1 MSHPYPPTR
10 VVIAGG
16 GTAGWLAATA
26 LVRQLGPL
34 VDVTLVESDEIGI
47 VGVGESTI
55 PTARSFH
62 AFLGID
68 EAAFMKATQ
77 ATFKL
82 GIAFENWGPDGARYF
97 HPFGTVGRSVA
108 IADFQHFWLE
118 ARRHGFGGAY
128 TDYSL
133 EARAA
138 EAGRFGR
145 DEAGTL
151 AYAYH
156 LDATAYARFLRGIAE
171 PAGVRRVEGRI
182 ARIERDGEG
191 GDIAALH
198 LVSGERVEGDLFLD
212 CTGFRALLIEGA
224 LETGFED
231 WSEWLACDRALA
243 VQTEAVSSPVPYTR
257 AIAHRAGWRW
267 RIPLQTRVGNGLVY
281 SSADMSDDEATA
293 TLLGGIEGTPL
304 FEPRALQ
311 FRAGMRRQA
320 WSANCVALGLAAGFI
335 EPLESTS
342 IHLVM
347 IAVMRLIQGFPFQGQ
362 DSAALR
368 ARFNAQSRHEWEHI
382 RDFIILHYAQT
393 GRTDSVFWQRRSTM
407 SVPET
412 LAQRIA
418 LFIESAGAWQ
428 GQDDLFKID
437 SWVSVMLGQGLFPKS
452 HHRIPSMLSRQALN
466 DSLAGLDQQLS
477 RQVQTIPDHL
487 TFIKGYCGTVAPP
500 DVRHDT
506 ARGAL

>member
-1 MSHPYPPTR
+1 MSDPCPPTR

-34 VDVTLVESDEIGI
+34 VQVVLVESDEIGT

-55 PTARSFH
+55 PTARGFH

-68 EAAFMKATQ
+68 EAAFMRATQ

-82 GIAFENWGPDGARYF
+82 GIGFDNWGRVGDRYF

-128 TDYSL
+128 TDYSI

-138 EAGRFGR
+138 AAGRFGR

-156 LDATAYARFLRGIAE
+156 LDATAYACFLRGIAE

-182 ARIERDGEG
+182 ASIERHGEG

-198 LVSGERVEGDLFLD
+198 LVSGDRIEGDLFLD

-231 WSEWLACDRALA
+231 WSEWLACDRAIA
-243 VQTEAVSSPVPYTR
+243 VQTAAVAAPVPYTR

-281 SSADMSDDEATA
+281 ASAHMSEDEATA
-293 TLLGGIEGTPL
+293 TLMAGIEGSPL
-304 FEPRALQ
+304 SEPRALQ
-311 FRAGMRRQA
+311 FRAGMRRRA
-320 WSANCVALGLAAGFI
+320 WSRNCVALGLAAGFI

-368 ARFNAQSRHEWEHI
+368 TRFNAQSRHEWEHI
-382 RDFIILHYAQT
+382 RDFIILHYMQT
-393 GRTDSVFWQRRSTM
+393 ERTDSPFWQRSSTM
-407 SVPET
+407 RVPET
-412 LAQRIA
+412 LAERIA
-418 LFIESAGAWQ
+418 LFAESAGAWQ
-428 GQDDLFKID
+428 GQDDLFRID
-437 SWVSVMLGQGLFPKS
+437 SWVSVMLGQGLVPKA
-452 HHRIPSMLSRQALN
+452 HHRIPGMLSRQALK
-466 DSLAGLDQQLS
+466 DSFDGLDQQLS
-477 RQVQTIPDHL
+477 RQLQPIPDHL
-487 TFIKGYCGTVAPP
+487 AFLKGYCGA
-500 DVRHDT
+500 T
-506 ARGAL
+506 A

>member
-1 MSHPYPPTR
+1 MSDRPRPTR

-34 VDVTLVESDEIGI
+34 VEVILVESDEIGT

-62 AFLGID
+62 AFLGVD

-82 GIAFENWGPDGARYF
+82 GIAFEHWHRIGARYF
-97 HPFGTVGRSVA
+97 HPFGTVGRSIA

-118 ARRHGFGGAY
+118 AKRLGIGGDY

-138 EAGRFGR
+138 AAGRFGR

-156 LDATAYARFLRGIAE
+156 LDATAYARFLRAIAE

-182 ARIERDGEG
+182 TRIEREGEG

-198 LVSGERVEGDLFLD
+198 LAAGERIEGDLFLD

-224 LETGFED
+224 LATGFED
-231 WSEWLACDRALA
+231 WSEWLGCDRALA
-243 VQTEAVSSPVPYTR
+243 VQSEATQPPVPYTR

-267 RIPLQTRVGNGLVY
+267 QIPLQTRVGNGLVY
-281 SSADMSDDEATA
+281 AGAAMSDDEAAA
-293 TLLGGIEGTPL
+293 TLLGAIEGRPL
-304 FEPRALQ
+304 FEPRPLR
-311 FRAGMRRQA
+311 FRAGMRRLA
-320 WSANCVALGLAAGFI
+320 WHRNCVALGLAAGFI

-347 IAVMRLIQGFPFQGQ
+347 VAVMRLIQAFPFHGG
-362 DSAALR
+362 DSAALA

-393 GRTDSVFWQRRSTM
+393 ERADSPFWQRCAAMPLPDSLK
-407 SVPET
+407 E
-412 LAQRIA
+412 RIA
-418 LFIESAGAWQ
+418 LFAESAGAWQ
-428 GQDDLFKID
+428 GQDDLFRVD
-437 SWVSVMLGQGLFPKS
+437 SWVSVMLGQGLTPKAYHQIARMLS
-452 HHRIPSMLSRQALN
+452 GQALQESLDALDHRIA
-466 DSLAGLDQQLS
+466 QQLDAVPS
-477 RQVQTIPDHL
+477 HAAFLRD
-487 TFIKGYCGTVAPP
+487 YCPA
-500 DVRHDT
+500 
-506 ARGAL
+506 

>member
-1 MSHPYPPTR
+1 MSDPYPPTR

-34 VDVTLVESDEIGI
+34 VDVTLIESDEIGT

-68 EAAFMKATQ
+68 EAEFMKATQ

-82 GIAFENWGPDGARYF
+82 GIAFENWGPEDARYF
-97 HPFGTVGRSVA
+97 HPFGTIGRSVA

-118 ARRHGFGGAY
+118 AKRHGLGGAY
-128 TDYSL
+128 TNYSL
-133 EARAA
+133 ETRAA
-138 EAGRFGR
+138 EANRFGR

-156 LDATAYARFLRGIAE
+156 LDATAYARFLRAISE
-171 PAGVRRVEGRI
+171 SAGVRRVEGRI
-182 ARIERDGEG
+182 AKVERDGEG
-191 GDIAALH
+191 GAIAALH
-198 LVSGERVEGDLFLD
+198 LASGNRIEGDLFLD

-224 LETGFED
+224 LKTGFED

-293 TLLGGIEGTPL
+293 TLLAGIEGTPL
-304 FEPRALQ
+304 FAPRALQ

-347 IAVMRLIQGFPFQGQ
+347 IAVMRLIQGFPFQG
-362 DSAALR
+362 DDCTALR
-368 ARFNAQSRHEWEHI
+368 TRFNAQSRHEWEHI

-393 GRTDSVFWQRRSTM
+393 GRIDSAFWQRHSTM

-412 LAQRIA
+412 LAERIA
-418 LFIESAGAWQ
+418 LFVESAGAWQ

-437 SWVSVMLGQGLFPKS
+437 SWVSVMLGQGLMPKA
-452 HHRIPSMLSRQALN
+452 HHRIPGMLSPQALR
-466 DSLAGLDQQLS
+466 DSLNALDQQLS
-477 RQVQTIPDHL
+477 RQLLIIPDHL
-487 TFIKGYCGTVAPP
+487 TFITKYCATHTQMDVCAVLADAP
-500 DVRHDT
+500 
-506 ARGAL
+506 L